1 MAGWT
6 SEHLAAFYGNRASAK
21 APERNAY
28 SVTFTPKVNAK
39 GRIPK
44 PRGQNKTEA
53 RYAQYLEL
61 QKRAGAVAWF
71 RFEGIT
77 LKLAHDTRLTLDF
90 AVMLPDGTLELH
102 DCKVVRKGG
111 TKAHVEDDAVAKM
124 QVAAAMFPF
133 VIRTVWPLPS
143 GAWGSK
149 MYGE

>member
-1 MAGWT
+1 MTGWT
-6 SEHLAAFYGNRASAK
+6 SEDLANFYGRKNLSAPAHPVK
-21 APERNAY
+21 ARGR
-28 SVTFTPKVNAK
+28 VAK
-39 GRIPK
+39 PN
-44 PRGQNKTEA
+44 GQNKTEA

-61 QKRAGAVAWF
+61 QKRAGTVAWF

-102 DCKVVRKGG
+102 DCKVIRRGDS
-111 TKAHVEDDAVAKM
+111 KAHVEDDAAVKM
-124 QVAAAMFPF
+124 RVAAETFPF

-149 MYGE
+149 TYGE